1 MQKLLPLAEEV
12 GKLLQARKQKIAVAE
27 SAAGGLIN
35 AALLAVPGASGW
47 CLGGAVLYTRQSRLA
62 LKGMHESMFEGMT
75 GSTEAYAMFM
85 ARAVRERF
93 DAQWCLCETGT
104 AGPTGSRYGYAA
116 GHACFAVAGPV
127 EQTLTIETGKDDRVS
142 NMYAFA
148 ETGLIVVLKAL
159 KLGTP
164 TT

>member
-1 MQKLLPLAEEV
+1 MQSLIPLAEKV
-12 GKLLQARKQKIAVAE
+12 GRLLEARAEKIAIAE

-35 AALLAVPGASGW
+35 AAMLAVPGASGW
-47 CLGGAVLYTRQSRLA
+47 CLGGVVLYTRQSRLA
-62 LKGMHESMFEGMT
+62 LKDMQAAMFEGMT
-75 GSTEAYAMFM
+75 GSTETYALFV

-116 GHACFAVAGPV
+116 GRACFAVTGPA
-127 EQTLTIETGKDDRVS
+127 ERTLTIETGKSDRVA

-148 ETGLIVVLKAL
+148 EAGMNLVLSAL
-159 KLGTP
+159 QQ
-164 TT
+164 

>member
-1 MQKLLPLAEEV
+1 MQTLLPLAEEV
-12 GKLLQARKQKIAVAE
+12 GNLLKTRKEKIAVAE

-62 LKGMHESMFEGMT
+62 LKGMHEDMFKDMT
-75 GSTEAYAMFM
+75 GSTEVYALFI

-127 EQTLTIETGKDDRVS
+127 ERTLTIETGNHDRIA

-148 ETGLIVVLKAL
+148 EAGLMFVLQAL
-159 KLGTP
+159 KR
-164 TT
+164 